1 MSIESLKEDLEQV
14 LSSLNGSN
22 LKSASSIEIILE
34 TNQNSSKIV
43 SYKIKQKDLKIAEKS
58 KDVVC

>member
-22 LKSASSIEIILE
+22 LKSAPSIEIIVE

-43 SYKIKQKDLKIAEKS
+43 SYVALN
-58 KDVVC
+58 